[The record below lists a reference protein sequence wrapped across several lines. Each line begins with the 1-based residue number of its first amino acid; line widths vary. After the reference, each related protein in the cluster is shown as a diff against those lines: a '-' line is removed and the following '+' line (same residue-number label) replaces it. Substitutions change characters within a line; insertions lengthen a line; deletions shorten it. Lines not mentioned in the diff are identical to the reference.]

1 VWLGAVSVV
10 AGCEEHRAVHIVQFT
25 PCSSHHAAHK
35 KSLDQTVA
43 LNLLRKMTY
52 ILRLLTIR
60 LILIEVQN
68 YKQNVYTPLDRSTA
82 ATQQ

>member
-1 VWLGAVSVV
+1 
-10 AGCEEHRAVHIVQFT
+10 
-25 PCSSHHAAHK
+25 
-35 KSLDQTVA
+35 
-43 LNLLRKMTY
+43 MTY